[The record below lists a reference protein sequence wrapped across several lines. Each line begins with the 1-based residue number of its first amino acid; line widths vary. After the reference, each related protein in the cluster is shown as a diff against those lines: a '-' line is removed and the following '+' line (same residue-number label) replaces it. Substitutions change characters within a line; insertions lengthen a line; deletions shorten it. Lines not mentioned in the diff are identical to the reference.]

1 MNGNAQRPLV
11 VRIAGIVRNAEKC
24 VHIQIPTRSKLA
36 TAPKVTM
43 FRKRKCVIMCGA
55 PGAGKGT
62 QAKKLDMIHLS
73 TGDMLRRDGF
83 DLSGPQLISDAIMNP
98 LVVRNIEA
106 MDRDVVL
113 DGYPRTVP
121 QAEFIS
127 DYLIANHF
135 DVIVINLFAKDLEAL
150 VQRILRRNEGRPDD
164 KEEVVRQRM
173 LVYNRETKPTY
184 EYLVE
189 QFGQWIVDA
198 LLDAD
203 SIHQMIS
210 NGLNA
215 NGNYAAIV
223 NLNALSQRR
232 A

>member
-1 MNGNAQRPLV
+1 
-11 VRIAGIVRNAEKC
+11 
-24 VHIQIPTRSKLA
+24 
-36 TAPKVTM
+36 M
-43 FRKRKCVIMCGA
+43 FQKRKCVIMCGA

-62 QAKKLDMIHLS
+62 QAKKLDMVHLS

-83 DLSGPQLISDAIMNP
+83 DLSGPLLISDEIMNP

-106 MDRDVVL
+106 TDRDIVL

-135 DVIVINLFAKDLEAL
+135 DVIIINLYTCDLEIL
-150 VQRILRRNEGRPDD
+150 LQRILQRNEGRPDD
-164 KEEVVRQRM
+164 VEEVIRQRM
-173 LVYNRETKPTY
+173 LIYKRETAPAY
-184 EYLVE
+184 EYLIE
-189 QFGQWIVDA
+189 QFGQWVVDA

-203 SIHQMIS
+203 YIHQMIL
-210 NGLNA
+210 NGLST
-215 NGNYAAIV
+215 NGNYSTNV
-223 NLNALSQRR
+223 NLNAQTR